1 MNILRHLGRH
11 LRSSGVYDAK
21 LVAVAFACFLG
32 IIFVAWKFD
41 QQQTRIAS
49 IAERKNVDELGEQ
62 LAHSIEN
69 ELNKRLVAVD
79 ALAAL
84 QAMRPDIGQTD
95 FNDFASELDAQN
107 KHMIALQLAPNG
119 VVRYTTHIERNQK
132 AIGHD
137 ILNDARYSEEAFNA
151 INTGDY
157 TIVGPVDLIQGGTAL
172 IARKP
177 IFNND
182 QFGLDNFWGFS
193 IVLVDFDAITDL
205 LTQSKTFANHEY
217 ALRSEGKIIW
227 GNPEVFD
234 LAPCLMDVAL
244 TAGQWQLAI
253 APKAGWATT
262 WPFASHF
269 RIASLLIA
277 VLLSFMLFHLM
288 RRPYLLRQAVVAA
301 TAELT
306 KTTQKL
312 REVLGIAQLG
322 AWEVDSD
329 CNVSWSHE
337 AIEILGLEKDAAG
350 IDALHALAEKEDVAI
365 LATKMRNVPHG
376 GARTEAVLHLKK
388 QTGQGRTVRFT
399 AITREN
405 GDGGPKFEGT
415 VQDITT
421 QTVNSERLRRAQKLE
436 AMGQLTGGVAH
447 DFNNL
452 LAVIQGNTELIEM
465 RGRYDQGLLDEISQA
480 SRKGAALTH
489 RLLAYARKQPL
500 SSRPTDLATLVRGMQ
515 PLLSRSLGE
524 DIEIETMF
532 SSDLWLASID
542 PSQIEDAVLNLAI
555 NARDA
560 MSNGGRLTIRVG
572 NEEIDATRNLQNTEL
587 STGQYVALEVTD
599 TGTGMS
605 EEVQMHVFE
614 PFFSTKGVGGGS
626 GLGLSMVCGLAR
638 QSGGGVH
645 LESTVGVG
653 TTFKVYL
660 PRSIEQSVRNV
671 VQLEPNRSIPKGNG
685 ELILVIEDNPSVM
698 RVVVK
703 KLTQL
708 GYNSLEAE
716 TVKSARKLIEN
727 GPEFDM
733 VLSDI
738 VLPGGASG
746 LDFAQR
752 AKAEGKNLNILF
764 MSGFPISDSMSSRD
778 TLSEY
783 PLLKKPFSGE
793 ELAKAIHRALRKP
806 TTGPTTP
813 LVKIY

>member
-1 MNILRHLGRH
+1 
-11 LRSSGVYDAK
+11 
-21 LVAVAFACFLG
+21 
-32 IIFVAWKFD
+32 
-41 QQQTRIAS
+41 
-49 IAERKNVDELGEQ
+49 
-62 LAHSIEN
+62 
-69 ELNKRLVAVD
+69 
-79 ALAAL
+79 
-84 QAMRPDIGQTD
+84 
-95 FNDFASELDAQN
+95 
-107 KHMIALQLAPNG
+107 
-119 VVRYTTHIERNQK
+119 
-132 AIGHD
+132 
-137 ILNDARYSEEAFNA
+137 
-151 INTGDY
+151 
-157 TIVGPVDLIQGGTAL
+157 
-172 IARKP
+172 
-177 IFNND
+177 
-182 QFGLDNFWGFS
+182 
-193 IVLVDFDAITDL
+193 
-205 LTQSKTFANHEY
+205 
-217 ALRSEGKIIW
+217 LRSEGDFFW

-234 LAPCLMDVAL
+234 LVPCIVDIAL

-253 APKAGWATT
+253 VPKAGWTNT
-262 WPFASHF
+262 WPFASYF
-269 RIASLLIA
+269 KIASIVVA
-277 VLLSFMLFHLM
+277 ALLSLMLFHLM
-288 RRPYLLRQAVVAA
+288 RRPHLLRQAVDAA

-306 KTTQKL
+306 VTTQKL

-329 CNVSWSHE
+329 CNVSWSPE
-337 AIEILGLEKDAAG
+337 AIEILGFEQNAFG
-350 IDALHALAEKEDVAI
+350 IEALHALAEEEDVAI
-365 LATKMRNVPHG
+365 LAARMRDVTQG
-376 GARTEAVLHLKK
+376 DARIEATLHLKK
-388 QTGQGRTVRFT
+388 PPGRGRTVKFT
-399 AITREN
+399 AITRK
-405 GDGGPKFEGT
+405 GIDTPPRFEGT

-421 QTVNSERLRRAQKLE
+421 ETLNSERLRRAQKLE

-465 RGRYDQGLLDEISQA
+465 SGRYDQGLLDEISQA

-500 SSRPTDLATLVRGMQ
+500 SSQPTNLANLVRGMQ

-524 DIEIETMF
+524 DIEIKTMF
-532 SSDLWLASID
+532 SPDLWLACID

-560 MSNGGRLTIRVG
+560 MPNGGRLTITVG
-572 NEEIDATRNLQNTEL
+572 NEEIGDTRNLQNTEL
-587 STGQYVALEVTD
+587 AAGQYVVIEVTD

-645 LESTVGVG
+645 LESTVGAG

-660 PRSIEQSVRNV
+660 PRSIKQSDPKV
-671 VQLEPNRSIPKGNG
+671 VQLEPNRNAPKGNG
-685 ELILVIEDNPSVM
+685 ELILVIEDNASVM

-716 TVKSARKLIEN
+716 TVENAFKLIEN

-733 VLSDI
+733 ILSDI

-752 AKAEGKNLNILF
+752 AKAEGKDLNILF

-778 TLSEY
+778 TLSKY
-783 PLLKKPFSGE
+783 PLLKKPFSGD

-806 TTGPTTP
+806 TTGPATP